1 MLFAPVT
8 KIFWKT
14 KFLMK
19 SNASVIIERWGSLIV
34 LIVPPVSPLIAI
46 LFVRL
51 QEVAV
56 SSWKELPASRLML
69 VLSWLWTM

>member
-1 MLFAPVT
+1 MPFAPMT
-8 KIFWKT
+8 QIFWEK
-14 KFLMK
+14 KLLIK
-19 SNASVIIERWGSLIV
+19 SKVPVMNERMVLIV

-56 SSWKELPASRLML
+56 SSRKELPASRLML